1 MSSKKVNWAEMD
13 KRILNRRAVW
23 TSDERNAVTESL
35 KKLPDAADGAEALS
49 LDQPAVGGGANDDE
63 DEDDRS
69 N

>member
-1 MSSKKVNWAEMD
+1 MSSKKVNWTEMD

-35 KKLPDAADGAEALS
+35 KKLPDAADGAEALG
-49 LDQPAVGGGANDDE
+49 LDQPAVGGGADD
-63 DEDDRS
+63 DDDDS